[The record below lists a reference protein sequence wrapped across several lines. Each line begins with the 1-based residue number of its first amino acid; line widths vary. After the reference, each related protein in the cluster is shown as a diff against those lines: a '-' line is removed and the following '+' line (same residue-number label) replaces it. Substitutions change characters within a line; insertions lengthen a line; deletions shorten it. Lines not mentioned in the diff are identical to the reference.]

1 MNKTFKN
8 ILATSIVAVSSTALA
23 FSLFGNDKLT
33 IVSPSSKASPT
44 AVFAMGLKK
53 SVDGEYYQGS
63 NCEDAVRAY
72 NEKEDAVFVYNSSME
87 FGARNKGLNCPMQG
101 TVDNTFFVGGTPIWI
116 CRRPGTDNDLVAGQ
130 TNTLGM
136 ASMYATKAHEGKM
149 RDAGAGDLT
158 IVPYSGSKTVV
169 NALRAGDISLGWIG
183 SGLAKKQVAKGNL
196 ECLYTTDERADNY
209 IGKALPGL
217 KVPEFKISYVI
228 YSNTKN
234 EDLLAKLKAWSTDPE
249 FQAYMKKSLV
259 NGTFE
264 PTQKD
269 LDKIAEFVNKMT
281 DNWLDKK

>member
-1 MNKTFKN
+1 MKKTLSA
-8 ILATSIVAVSSTALA
+8 IVLTAVATTSMA
-23 FSLFGNDKLT
+23 FWGEDQLT

-44 AVFAMGLKK
+44 TVFAMGVKK
-53 SVDGEYYQGS
+53 SVDGKYYQGS
-63 NCEDAVRAY
+63 NCEDAGRAY
-72 NEKEDAVFVYNSSME
+72 EEKKDAVFIYNSSME
-87 FGARNKGLNCPMQG
+87 FGARNKGLNCPSLA
-101 TVDNTFFVGGTPIWI
+101 TPENTLFAGGTPVWI

-130 TNTLGM
+130 TNALGM

-196 ECLYTTDERADNY
+196 ECLYTTDPKKDNY

-217 KVPEFKISYVI
+217 KVPDFKIGYLV
-228 YSNTKN
+228 YTNTNNPKLRMKL
-234 EDLLAKLKAWSTDPE
+234 EAWAKDPE

-259 NGTFE
+259 DGTFNV
-264 PTQKD
+264 TQD
-269 LDKIAEFVNKMT
+269 DIDNMATFVDKMT
-281 DNWLDKK
+281 AHWLDKK